1 MCNHL
6 YEELVPV
13 FDDGGN
19 IECANGVLG
28 CSLLDDA
35 SFVLRGWAKYAE
47 GFDLQ
52 PDGWHREL
60 QYISVVPTSIE
71 QQPEFDDEIPF

>member
-13 FDDGGN
+13 FDDGGS
-19 IECANGVLG
+19 IECADAVLE

-35 SFVLRGWAKYAE
+35 IFVLKGYAEYAE
-47 GFDLQ
+47 GFDQQ
-52 PDGWHREL
+52 PDGRHRKL
-60 QYISVVPTSIE
+60 RYVMPASIE
-71 QQPEFDDEIPF
+71 QQPEFDDELPF

>member
-13 FDDGGN
+13 FDDTRS
-19 IECANGVLG
+19 IECAKGVLG

-35 SFVLRGWAKYAE
+35 EFVLSGYAMYAE
-47 GFDLQ
+47 AFDPQ
-52 PDGWHREL
+52 PDGWHRQL
-60 QYISVVPTSIE
+60 VYLP
-71 QQPEFDDEIPF
+71 QPPVRQMPVCDDEIPF